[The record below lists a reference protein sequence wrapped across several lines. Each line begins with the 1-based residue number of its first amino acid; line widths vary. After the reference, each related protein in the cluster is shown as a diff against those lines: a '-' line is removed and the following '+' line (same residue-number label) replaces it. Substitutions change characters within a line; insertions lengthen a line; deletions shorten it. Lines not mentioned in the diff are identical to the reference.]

1 MKTRSQTRANGKA
14 ILNPDGVRQKDTKK
28 LERYKWEHLEIHR
41 VEPDEFTG
49 SFIVVVKWPDGNI
62 SHHDKEEIY
71 IKSPRKVRITITGPK
86 IGHQL
91 NVLSSIDVGLL
102 RATYTFCRWKRS
114 GKVGLNQVEGREL
127 TRRQRLPRN
136 L

>member
-14 ILNPDGVRQKDTKK
+14 ILNPDGVHRKHTKK
-28 LERYKWEHLEIHR
+28 QERYKWEHLEIHR
-41 VEPDEFTG
+41 VDPDESTG
-49 SFIVVVKWPDGNI
+49 SFIVLVKWPDGNI
-62 SHHDKEEIY
+62 SQHDKEEIY
-71 IKSPRKVRITITGPK
+71 IKSPRKVRITITALKSGQK
-86 IGHQL
+86 L

-127 TRRQRLPRN
+127 TRRQRLPRY